1 MRRPPAIHHS
11 TSLPHQFFGRRSE
24 LALLDDAMQGGSAS
38 VVAFIGPG
46 GQGKTAI
53 VQHWL
58 RSRSETDLDGVFLWS
73 FYRGKDSDEC
83 LRTLYAY
90 AEGLPGPPDVAAS
103 FCVDRLI
110 PLLRRERWAIV
121 FDGAEVVQHESGAW
135 RGRFT
140 HPELGRLI
148 ETLAEESMPGV
159 VALTTRFELPTLA
172 HRRHAVSRP
181 LSTLDVESGVQLLR
195 SLGVRGEDAPLSAGV
210 AAAGG
215 HAKAVE
221 LLGTWLARWHGGAA
235 AAIDQLPPL
244 PVEEGSD
251 EERYVLRI
259 LTAFH
264 HTLPAESKDI
274 VALTTA
280 FRQPPTA
287 RILHRYLVSDSVGR
301 LLAAEWHREYQPF
314 AERPAGW
321 IEREIGSLVDLRLL
335 ERVSLRLDRADPE
348 ADVFDA
354 HPLVR
359 RGFENVVGSGGAADA
374 LARVGFLRGR
384 PDRQVPTSIAD
395 AREEVELFHAY
406 CEAGLWSEADS
417 ALRGLDNPK
426 HRFLAPAFERDLL
439 LCFFPENDWRQPPVW
454 PGFGRHRSLAICAEM
469 LGQFSEAIDIYR
481 PQDAALRGDALIALG
496 RLDAIRRQEHVP
508 HPWQPLW
515 QAYRAHALCLLGDTD
530 ASLRLAQGAIPLD
543 IYEWVHLFEALLRL
557 DRTDVLDYR
566 NLPAGDDSEW
576 TRLARRRL
584 ELDRRRRT
592 GDEDL
597 TRPLLELIEAYDRAG
612 LPYERGLTRLSL
624 ARHSQSRGHEETAKS
639 AAKAALEIGRTYQM
653 PIVAADAAI
662 VLAESDPA
670 CAAEAENL
678 RRECGYSGPARP

>member
-11 TSLPHQFFGRRSE
+11 TSLPHQFFGRRPE
-24 LALLDDAMQGGSAS
+24 IALLDDAVRGGLAS

-58 RSRSETDLDGVFLWS
+58 RSRSESDLDGMFLWS

-83 LRTLYAY
+83 LRRLFAY

-110 PLLRRERWAIV
+110 PLLRHERWAIV
-121 FDGAEVVQHESGAW
+121 FDGAEVVQHENGAW

-140 HPELGRLI
+140 HPELGRLV

-159 VALTTRFELPTLA
+159 LALTTRFELPTLST
-172 HRRHAVSRP
+172 RRHAVLRS
-181 LSTLDVESGVQLLR
+181 LSTLDVESGVSLLR
-195 SLGVRGEDAPLSAGV
+195 SLGVHGKDATLEEGV

-221 LLGTWLARWHGGAA
+221 LLGTWLARYHRGEAS
-235 AAIDQLPPL
+235 AIDRLPDL
-244 PVEEGSD
+244 IAGEGSD

-264 HTLPAESKDI
+264 QSLPPESKDL

-287 RILHRYLVSDSVGR
+287 RILHRYLVSDPVRR
-301 LLAAEWHREYQPF
+301 LLQESWKRDYVPF
-314 AERPAGW
+314 AARPAGW
-321 IEREIGSLVDLRLL
+321 IEGEIQSLVDLRLL
-335 ERVSLRLDRADPE
+335 ERVSLRLDLADPE

-359 RGFENVVGSGGAADA
+359 RGFENVAGSGSADA
-374 LARVGFLRGR
+374 LARAGFLRGR
-384 PDRQVPTSIAD
+384 PDRRVPNSIAE

-406 CEAGLWSEADS
+406 CDAGLWSEADS

-439 LCFFPENDWRQPPVW
+439 VRFFPENDWRQPPLW
-454 PGFGRHRSLAICAEM
+454 PGFGRYRSLAICAEM
-469 LGQFSEAIDIYR
+469 LGQFDEALDIYR
-481 PQDAALRGDALIALG
+481 PQDGALRGDALIALG
-496 RLDAIRRQEHVP
+496 RLDAIRRQEQVP
-508 HPWQPLW
+508 HPWQSLW
-515 QAYRAHALCLLGDTD
+515 QAYRTHALCLLGDTD
-530 ASLRLAQGAIPLD
+530 TSLRLAQSAIPLD

-557 DRTDVLDYR
+557 DRIDVLDYR
-566 NLPAGDDSEW
+566 NLPAGEDSEW

-592 GDEDL
+592 TDEDL
-597 TRPLLELIEAYDRAG
+597 TRPFLELIEAYDRAG
-612 LPYERGLTRLSL
+612 LPYERALTRLSL
-624 ARHSQSRGHEETAKS
+624 GRHSLSLGRPETMDTS
-639 AAKAALEIGRTYQM
+639 TQAARTIGRTYRM
-653 PIVAADAAI
+653 PIVEADALEMLSEI
-662 VLAESDPA
+662 DPSLRN
-670 CAAEAENL
+670 EALLL
-678 RRECGYSGPARP
+678 RQATGYAGPTRH

>member
-1 MRRPPAIHHS
+1 MRRRPAIHHS
-11 TSLPHQFFGRRSE
+11 TSLPHQFFGRRAE
-24 LALLDDAMQGGSAS
+24 LALLDDAVRGGSAS

-58 RSRSETDLDGVFLWS
+58 RSRSETDVDGVFLWS

-110 PLLRRERWAIV
+110 PLLRQERWAIV

-148 ETLAEESMPGV
+148 ETLAEEPMPGV
-159 VALTTRFELPTLA
+159 LALTTRFELPTLA
-172 HRRHAVSRP
+172 SRRHVAIRS
-181 LSTLDVESGVQLLR
+181 LSTLDVESGVQLLG
-195 SLGVRGEDAPLSAGV
+195 SLGVRGTSLEAGV

-221 LLGTWLARWHGGAA
+221 LLGTWLTRYHGGAA
-235 AAIDQLPPL
+235 AAIDKLPPL
-244 PVEEGSD
+244 IAGEGSD
-251 EERYVLRI
+251 EERHVLRI

-264 HTLPAESKDI
+264 QTLLAEAKDL

-287 RILHRYLVSDSVGR
+287 KILYRYLVSEPVRR
-301 LLAAEWHREYQPF
+301 LLRDGWKREYVPF
-314 AERPAGW
+314 SERPAGW
-321 IEREIGSLVDLRLL
+321 IEREIQSLVDLRLL
-335 ERVSLRLDRADPE
+335 ERVSLRLDLADAE

-359 RGFENVVGSGGAADA
+359 RGFENVIGSGPSDA
-374 LARVGFLRGR
+374 LARAGFLRGR

-406 CEAGLWSEADS
+406 CDAGLWSEADS

-439 LCFFPENDWRQPPVW
+439 LCFFPENDWRQPPLW
-454 PGFGRHRSLAICAEM
+454 SGFGRHRSLAICAEM
-469 LGQFSEAIDIYR
+469 LGQFAEAIDIYR
-481 PQDAALRGDALIALG
+481 APDAALRGDALIALG
-496 RLDAIRRQEHVP
+496 RLDAIRRQEQVP
-508 HPWQPLW
+508 HPWQSLW
-515 QAYRAHALCLLGDTD
+515 QAYRAHALCLLGDTG
-530 ASLRLAQGAIPLD
+530 ASLRLAQASIPLD

-557 DRTDVLDYR
+557 DRIDVLDYR

-592 GDEDL
+592 SDEDL

-624 ARHSQSRGHEETAKS
+624 ARHVLNRCGDAEAANS
-639 AAKAALEIGRTYQM
+639 AATAALDIGRTYRM
-653 PIVAADAAI
+653 PIVEADA
-662 VLAESDPA
+662 LEFLSDA
-670 CAAEAENL
+670 CSSSRDDLLSL
-678 RRECGYSGPARP
+678 RQTTGYHGPRRP

>member
-1 MRRPPAIHHS
+1 MRRPPAIHHT
-11 TSLPHQFFGRRSE
+11 TSLPHQFFGRRGE
-24 LALLDDAMQGGSAS
+24 LQLLDGAVAGGSPS

-58 RSRSETDLDGVFLWS
+58 RSRSEPGIDGVFLWS

-83 LRTLYAY
+83 LRALFAY
-90 AEGLPGPPDVAAS
+90 AEGLPGPSDVAAS

-121 FDGAEVVQHESGAW
+121 LDGAEVVQHEHGAW

-140 HPELGRLI
+140 HPELGRLV
-148 ETLAEESMPGV
+148 ETLAEEPMPGV
-159 VALTTRFELPTLA
+159 LALTTRFELPTLA
-172 HRRHAVSRP
+172 SRRHAVLRS
-181 LSTLDVESGVQLLR
+181 LSTLDVESGVQLLG
-195 SLGVRGEDAPLSAGV
+195 SLGVRGSGESLAAGV
-210 AAAGG
+210 LAAGR

-221 LLGTWLARWHGGAA
+221 LVGTWLTRYHDGDA

-244 PVEEGSD
+244 LPGEGSD
-251 EERYVLRI
+251 EERHVLRV

-264 HTLPAESKDI
+264 QTLPAEAKDL

-287 RILHRYLVSDSVGR
+287 RILYRYLVSDPVRR
-301 LLAAEWHREYQPF
+301 LLQESWKRGYVPF
-314 AERPAGW
+314 ANRPAGW
-321 IEREIGSLVDLRLL
+321 IEREVQSLVDLRLL
-335 ERVSLRLDRADPE
+335 ERVSLRLDLADAE

-359 RGFENVVGSGGAADA
+359 RGFENVVGSGSTDA
-374 LARVGFLRGR
+374 LARAGFLRGR
-384 PDRQVPTSIAD
+384 PDRQVPNSIAE

-406 CEAGLWSEADS
+406 CDAGLWSEADS

-439 LCFFPENDWRQPPVW
+439 LRFFPENDWRQPPLW
-454 PGFGRHRSLAICAEM
+454 PGFGRYRSLAICAEM
-469 LGQFSEAIDIYR
+469 LGQFDEALDIYR

-508 HPWQPLW
+508 HPWQSLW
-515 QAYRAHALCLLGDTD
+515 QAYRAHALCLLGDAD
-530 ASLRLAQGAIPLD
+530 AALRLAQSAIPLD

-557 DRTDVLDYR
+557 DRIDVLDYR

-584 ELDRRRRT
+584 ELDRRRRSSN
-592 GDEDL
+592 EDL
-597 TRPLLELIEAYDRAG
+597 TRPLLELIEAYDRSG
-612 LPYERGLTRLSL
+612 LPFERALTRLSL
-624 ARHSQSRGHEETAKS
+624 ARHAQSLGQVETANS
-639 AAKAALEIGRTYQM
+639 TAMAALEIGRTYRM
-653 PIVAADAAI
+653 PIVAADALI
-662 VLAESDPA
+662 VMSELDPTRVAE
-670 CAAEAENL
+670 AAEL
-678 RRECGYSGPARP
+678 RQQSGFAGPARP